1 MLVTVLYC
9 TTVPV
14 RQGVLPVLVWR
25 GRVRVGAAGPGSH
38 VPRGQLVPGCVDIVD
53 YYVDI

>member
-53 YYVDI
+53 IM